1 MGRWKEE
8 MEVEFVKL
16 SNRVEALEKLMQD
29 APLAKSF
36 EQIQKDWDARYN
48 TRNSPPDI
56 GHFENK
62 ARDAAPKITAH
73 DRSSLGPAPY
83 NKPSFCED

>member
-16 SNRVEALEKLMQD
+16 SNRVEALEKRLQD
-29 APLAKSF
+29 APLAKSYKQLQ
-36 EQIQKDWDARYN
+36 EDWNARYAARK
-48 TRNSPPDI
+48 TPPDI
-56 GHFENK
+56 SHFENK
-62 ARDAAPKITAH
+62 AI
-73 DRSSLGPAPY
+73 GPAPY